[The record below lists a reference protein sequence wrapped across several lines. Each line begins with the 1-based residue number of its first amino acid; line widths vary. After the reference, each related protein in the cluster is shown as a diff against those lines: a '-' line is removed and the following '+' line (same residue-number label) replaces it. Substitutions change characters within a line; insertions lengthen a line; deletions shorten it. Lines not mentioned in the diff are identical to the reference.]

1 MVADFKLLS
10 MYLCGN
16 VDGCEM
22 ALEIV
27 DRPSRKGCDLG
38 DNEKLHDCLFEGC
51 RFDPSKHFVRH
62 HTDDDHTDDHTD
74 DDTGVRYDTSWQ

>member
-27 DRPSRKGCDLG
+27 DQPSRERCDLG
-38 DNEKLHDCLFEGC
+38 NNEELYDYLSEGC
-51 RFDPSKHFVRH
+51 RFDSSRDFVWH
-62 HTDDDHTDDHTD
+62 
-74 DDTGVRYDTSWQ
+74 YTSDNYQASDNYHASRQ